1 MDTHRWQLIQRLF
14 AQALAVEDERRAE
27 WLRTA
32 CGDDAELLH
41 ELQALLAHDHA
52 SQHTLEK
59 AVRSEAG
66 SVLDVLAAQRQGERF
81 GAWEIVGH
89 IADGGMGAVYR
100 ARRADGAFEQV
111 AALKLLGHSLRG
123 EQGRRRLEAER
134 QILAG
139 LSHPNIARLLDGGSN
154 AQGVPYLVMEF
165 VDGLPIDEYCN
176 VQGLDTPARL
186 RLFLRV
192 CEAVDHAHRNLVVH
206 RDIKPSNLLVTADG
220 TPKLLDFGISKL
232 LDPADPSLTAAD
244 QRLFTPAR
252 ASPEQISGGP
262 ITTATDVY
270 ALGVLLHELLAGTL
284 PFDAAGRTS
293 AQVAQDI
300 LNTEPRRPSLSVQ
313 QASQRL
319 RAAQPRGEA
328 LTAERL
334 RRELDGDLDNIVL
347 MALQKEPARR
357 HVSVSALADDVRCV
371 LAHRPVKARANSAAY
386 RMGKFLRRHRAGAAA
401 GAAMA
406 LLLAGLSG
414 AYLHRLDAERSLA
427 QRERATAQQVTAF
440 LSNLFENASPEVQGE
455 AGLTV
460 RELVD
465 GAASRV
471 ERELAGQAEV
481 QLELLRILGRVYRHL
496 GQWQASADALQRA
509 VELARAAQ
517 LPPSA
522 QLGRTWAELSNTLS
536 QLAMHDAAIAAARET
551 TPIFRAALG
560 ENDYETVESRFI
572 LATKLATARRF
583 EEADEA
589 LKPAAAA
596 IARVADAAD
605 RQDLAYQLAAE
616 QGKVLAGRGQW
627 LAAAQAF
634 ERALSLRVDDGKAD
648 GSRDAVAARL
658 ALAQMSGGRFDEALR
673 TLDASQQRMRVQ
685 AGDGHRRVLMAHSL
699 KSRVHWQAGDMPAA
713 EREARS
719 ALAGWPVQGG
729 GEVPAAA
736 MALNLGQA
744 LWGQGRLDEARAVL
758 QQALGRLT
766 PEADAGHGA
775 PLRVALGGVEVD
787 TGQVE
792 GGLQRMTNALPE
804 ALRDGSGKAGA
815 ETLPLM
821 LPLLRAQLATG
832 RLDDARR
839 LLAALDREALA
850 RRPPQATFAWRLA
863 WLEARLAWAAGD
875 AEAARDLLLRA
886 RRELAGMAAVAP
898 WVPAVQNALEALVAG
913 QAPDPI
919 TQAAVGGLAPQDR
932 WRVLLAR
939 PGG

>member
-1 MDTHRWQLIQRLF
+1 MDTHRWHRIQRLF
-14 AQALAVEDERRAE
+14 TQALAVAPDARAE

-32 CGDDAELLH
+32 CGEDAELLH
-41 ELQALLAHDHA
+41 ELQALLAHDDA

-59 AVRSEAG
+59 AVRSQAG
-66 SVLDVLAAQRQGERF
+66 AILAQVKVQRTGERF
-81 GAWEIVGH
+81 GSWEIVEH
-89 IADGGMGAVYR
+89 IADGGMGAVYL
-100 ARRADGAFEQV
+100 ARRADGAFEQM
-111 AALKLLGHSLRG
+111 AALKLLSPALLGV
-123 EQGRRRLEAER
+123 EGRRRLEAER
-134 QILAG
+134 HILAG
-139 LSHPNIARLLDGGSN
+139 LNHPNIARLLDGGST
-154 AQGVPYLVMEF
+154 ADGVPYMLMEL
-165 VDGLPIDEYCN
+165 VDGLPIDDYCN
-176 VQGLDTPARL
+176 VRGLDTTARL
-186 RLFLRV
+186 QLFLRV
-192 CEAVDHAHRNLVVH
+192 CDAVDYAHRNLVVH
-206 RDIKPSNLLVTADG
+206 RDIKPANLLVTADG

-252 ASPEQISGGP
+252 ASPEQICGGP

-270 ALGVLLHELLAGTL
+270 ALGVLLHELLAGSL
-284 PFDAAGRTS
+284 PFAAAGRTP
-293 AQVAQDI
+293 AQIAQDI
-300 LNTEPRRPSLSVQ
+300 LHTEPGRPSLSVQ
-313 QASQRL
+313 HSSQRL
-319 RAAQPRGEA
+319 LAAQQRGEA

-347 MALQKEPARR
+347 MALRKEPARR
-357 HVSVSALADDVRCV
+357 YASVPALADDVRCV
-371 LAHRPVKARANSAAY
+371 LEHRPVKAQADSWVY
-386 RMGKFLRRHRAGAAA
+386 RTGKFVRRHRAGVVASSV
-401 GAAMA
+401 MA

-414 AYLHRLDAERSLA
+414 VYLHRLDAERTLA

-440 LSNLFENASPEVQGE
+440 LSELFENASPEVQGKAE
-455 AGLTV
+455 LTV
-460 RELVD
+460 REMVD
-465 GAASRV
+465 GAAGRV
-471 ERELAGQAEV
+471 DRELAGQAEV

-509 VELARAAQ
+509 VDLARAAQ

-536 QLAMHDAAIAAARET
+536 QLAMHEAAIAAARET
-551 TPIFRAALG
+551 TPIFRVALG
-560 ENDYETVESRFI
+560 ENDYETVESMFI
-572 LATKLATARRF
+572 LVTKLATARRY
-583 EEADEA
+583 EEADEL

-616 QGKVLAGRGQW
+616 EGKVLAGRGQW
-627 LAAAQAF
+627 LAAAAAF

-648 GSRDAVAARL
+648 GSRDAVTARL

-673 TLDASQQRMRVQ
+673 TLDASRERIRAQ
-685 AGDGHRRVLMAHSL
+685 AGGEHRRVLMAHNL

-713 EREARS
+713 EREARL
-719 ALAGWPVQGG
+719 ALAGWQVQGG

-758 QQALGRLT
+758 KQALAQLT

-787 TGQVE
+787 AGQVE
-792 GGLQRMTNALPE
+792 AGLRRMMNAIPE
-804 ALRDGSGKAGA
+804 ALHNGTGRAGA
-815 ETLPLM
+815 EILHLM
-821 LPLLRAQLATG
+821 LPLLRAQLAAG
-832 RLDDARR
+832 KLDDAHR
-839 LLAALDREALA
+839 LLAALDRESLA

-875 AEAARDLLLRA
+875 ADAARDMLLRA
-886 RRELAGMAAVAP
+886 RRELEAMAAVAP
-898 WVPAVQNALEALVAG
+898 WVPAVQTALEAMVAG
-913 QAPDPI
+913 QAPDPF
-919 TQAAVGGLAPQDR
+919 TQTVVEKLAPSDC

-939 PGG
+939 QGS